1 MKRVGKNKHGLLIN
15 NLLLFTLSLF
25 RSLNAFYD
33 LQIST
38 KKIPLLLK
46 HKLRRKDFSKNHS
59 NSPTS
64 LRAVRLSM
72 NLNKLANFLAHLTS
86 LILFLL
92 LELFNRHENEW
103 WKKTAHRKNYERSK
117 SYSCYKSA
125 NEPRKTKWNKL
136 LEVWELFENVCI
148 LTFLNAWKW
157 NSEQIKRIAFIWF

>member
-64 LRAVRLSM
+64 LRTVRLSM
-72 NLNKLANFLAHLTS
+72 NLNKLANFLVHLTS

-92 LELFNRHENEW
+92 LELFNRHENE
-103 WKKTAHRKNYERSK
+103 
-117 SYSCYKSA
+117 
-125 NEPRKTKWNKL
+125 
-136 LEVWELFENVCI
+136 
-148 LTFLNAWKW
+148 
-157 NSEQIKRIAFIWF
+157 